1 MCVQFLAQIDL
12 RRFVLDNLV
21 HVAGERFETTE
32 KSVFHAR
39 LGSLPTYEWLQ
50 AVVAHLSHPS
60 LTSISG
66 LGLFVSKIAQE

>member
-39 LGSLPTYEWLQ
+39 LGSLPTYEWLN
-50 AVVAHLSHPS
+50 AD
-60 LTSISG
+60 
-66 LGLFVSKIAQE
+66 KR